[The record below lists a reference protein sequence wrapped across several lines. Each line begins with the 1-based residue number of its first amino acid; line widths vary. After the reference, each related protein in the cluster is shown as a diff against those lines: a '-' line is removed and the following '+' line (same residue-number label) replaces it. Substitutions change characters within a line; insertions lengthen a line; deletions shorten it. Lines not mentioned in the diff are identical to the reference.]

1 MTTTPEFRH
10 IFVIEDQK
18 ARRIIALDEPTYSI
32 GRESSNDIVIYDRVV
47 SRHHAT
53 LVRIK
58 PTPKSDSYSYRI
70 LDGDLEGNRST
81 NGLII
86 NGQNA
91 ESHDLKHG
99 DVILFGSESK
109 ASYYI
114 VSTTLE
120 IALFNP
126 MEMAQYEEVG
136 RQMSEED
143 SKSTIISDEEDISK
157 ATQTSADLM
166 RFSSFAELSPHPIVE
181 MDFTGKLIYLNPPA
195 SIKFKTIQ
203 QEGLDHPVLTGL
215 LNQVQ
220 NVRGNL
226 LLREVQLNDE
236 IYEQYVHYLAET
248 QVIRSYLCD
257 VTQRKQAEKSL
268 ARQTFYDP
276 LTGLPNRGLF
286 EEQLAIAL
294 AKANRDN
301 SPVVVMFLNFE
312 NYGRMINAFGL
323 DSSDYLLKNVAQ
335 RLSESLGQEG
345 LVSRWQGEEFVLLI
359 KSPRNREYVVQMA
372 ETILQRLQGLIEVA
386 GQPLHLKGKLGIA
399 LYPDDGSDAGTLLK
413 NAHTALEQISQQH
426 QSSYV
431 FFSAKLASKANLL
444 FRLENLLYEA
454 LEKQQF
460 YLTYQPLVRLQTS
473 QITGL
478 EALLRWR
485 HPEIGEIS
493 PVNLIPLAEKTDL
506 ILPIGRW
513 IIETA
518 CRQNKALQ
526 KQGLSPLPVTV
537 NLSLRQFQQ
546 PQLVDFI
553 AKTLAA
559 IDLEPRWLT
568 LEVTETVIME
578 DVGYSQ
584 TVLQQLRQIGVNIS
598 LDDFGIGLGS
608 LSCLQQFSLQTLK
621 IHESFVI
628 NLPNQPKNQAII
640 RALLLLGQ
648 SLKIRI
654 IAEGVETLE
663 QVERLR
669 ELKCEEIQGYWFS
682 HPLKTTELEQFLAQS
697 SLLPCP

>member
-18 ARRIIALDEPTYSI
+18 ARRITALDEPTYSI

-226 LLREVQLNDE
+226 LLREVQVNDE

-301 SPVVVMFLNFE
+301 SPVAVMFLNFE

-359 KSPRNREYVVQMA
+359 KSPRNREYVAQMA
-372 ETILQRLQGLIEVA
+372 ETILERLQGLIEVA

-553 AKTLAA
+553 AQTLAA

-584 TVLQQLRQIGVNIS
+584 TLLQQLRQIGVNIS

-663 QVERLR
+663 QVEHLR
-669 ELKCEEIQGYWFS
+669 DLKCEEIQGYWFS
-682 HPLKTTELEQFLAQS
+682 HPLKTAELEQFLAQS

>member
-1 MTTTPEFRH
+1 
-10 IFVIEDQK
+10 
-18 ARRIIALDEPTYSI
+18 
-32 GRESSNDIVIYDRVV
+32 
-47 SRHHAT
+47 
-53 LVRIK
+53 
-58 PTPKSDSYSYRI
+58 
-70 LDGDLEGNRST
+70 
-81 NGLII
+81 
-86 NGQNA
+86 
-91 ESHDLKHG
+91 
-99 DVILFGSESK
+99 
-109 ASYYI
+109 
-114 VSTTLE
+114 
-120 IALFNP
+120 
-126 MEMAQYEEVG
+126 
-136 RQMSEED
+136 
-143 SKSTIISDEEDISK
+143 
-157 ATQTSADLM
+157 
-166 RFSSFAELSPHPIVE
+166 
-181 MDFTGKLIYLNPPA
+181 
-195 SIKFKTIQ
+195 
-203 QEGLDHPVLTGL
+203 
-215 LNQVQ
+215 
-220 NVRGNL
+220 
-226 LLREVQLNDE
+226 
-236 IYEQYVHYLAET
+236 
-248 QVIRSYLCD
+248 

-359 KSPRNREYVVQMA
+359 KSPRSREYVAQMA

-553 AKTLAA
+553 ATTLAA

-578 DVGYSQ
+578 NVDYSQ

>member
-18 ARRIIALDEPTYSI
+18 ARRITALDEPTYSI

-70 LDGDLEGNRST
+70 LDGDLEGNRGT

-226 LLREVQLNDE
+226 LLREVQVNDE

-301 SPVVVMFLNFE
+301 SPVAVMFLNFE

-359 KSPRNREYVVQMA
+359 KSPRNREYVAQMA
-372 ETILQRLQGLIEVA
+372 ETILERLQGLIEVA

-553 AKTLAA
+553 AQTLAA

-584 TVLQQLRQIGVNIS
+584 TLLQQLRQIGVNIS

-663 QVERLR
+663 QVEHLR
-669 ELKCEEIQGYWFS
+669 DLKCEEIQGYWFS
-682 HPLKTTELEQFLAQS
+682 HPLKTAELEQFLAQS